1 MKEML
6 DYYREQSE
14 ISSPGKYE
22 YLYNSLPGPNIPPL
36 MKIIQNILIH
46 QYWIIKPTNYG
57 VAIKDFQVTGR
68 DLTDEVNLR
77 SVESILERLLIIEE
91 KKLEE
96 KREPINRII
105 GNCRDY
111 ALLLTS
117 MLRYYNIPARVRSG
131 AALYF
136 FLNKVQFEDHYVT
149 EYWDGEKWC
158 YADPQLDDVQTKIL
172 KIDFDTSNFSRDLF
186 LNAGEVFKEFNKKE
200 HPPEVFGIADWRGER
215 FVRNKLIMDLASI
228 NKVEVLAWEGWGV
241 CSKNKNKLTKA
252 DFELFKVLADLL
264 EKEDIDSFKQCRK
277 LFKNHPDLKRPT
289 NYKPWKMQYPIN
301 KEK

>member
-14 ISSPGKYE
+14 VSSPGKYE
-22 YLYNSLPGPNIPPL
+22 YLYKDLPGTDIPSL
-36 MKIIQNILIH
+36 MKIIQNIIIH
-46 QYWIIKPTNYG
+46 QFWIFKPTNYG
-57 VAIKDFQVTGR
+57 VTVKDFQATGR

-77 SVESILERLLIIEE
+77 SVESILERILKIEE

-111 ALLLTS
+111 SLVLTS

-136 FLNKVQFEDHYVT
+136 YSSKVHYEDHYVT
-149 EYWDGEKWC
+149 EYWNGEKWC
-158 YADPQLDDVQTKIL
+158 YADPQLDDVQVKIL
-172 KIDFDTSNFSRDLF
+172 NIDFDTSNFSRKLF
-186 LNAGEVFKEFNKKE
+186 LNAGEVYKEFNKKE
-200 HPPEVFGIADWRGER
+200 HPPEAFGIDNWRGER

-228 NKVEVLAWEGWGV
+228 NKEEVLAWEGWGI
-241 CSKNKNKLTKA
+241 CTKNKNELTA
-252 DFELFKVLADLL
+252 TDYELYEELAELL
-264 EKEDIDSFKQCRK
+264 EKEDLASFEKCKK
-277 LFKNHPDLKRPT
+277 LFNSHPGLKKPN
-289 NYKPWKMQYPIN
+289 NYKPWKMKYPQ
-301 KEK
+301 